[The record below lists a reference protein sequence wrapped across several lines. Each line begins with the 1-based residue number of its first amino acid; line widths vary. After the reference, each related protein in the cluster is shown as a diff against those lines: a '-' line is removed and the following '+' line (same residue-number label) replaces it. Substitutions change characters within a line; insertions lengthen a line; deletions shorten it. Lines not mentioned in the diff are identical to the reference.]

1 MIKQYFAD
9 LHIHVGMS
17 ESGKWVKIPTS
28 RRLTVRG
35 ILQEAADRKGMNIIG
50 IVDAL
55 SPHVLADIKQL
66 TEEGLLT
73 PVNGGGYIYKER
85 MLLILGAEIETR
97 EPGGGLAH
105 TLVFVPDIKTM
116 AAFSVYMSQFIRNIN
131 LSSQNAHMPLQQL
144 VNIASNFNS
153 LIIPAHV
160 FTPHKSIYGVC
171 CERLSHILTD
181 QEMGKLA
188 AIELGLSADSNMADR
203 ISELADYTFITNSDA
218 HSLDKIAREYTIL
231 AMSELSFQEMA
242 QALSRTAGREARG
255 NYGLNPRLGKYHRTF
270 CTGCGFIATA
280 DLMEN
285 CCPECNSKSLVKGV
299 FDRVNDIADY
309 PEPHHP
315 LHRPYYLYQIPLEFI
330 PGLGK
335 KIKDQLL
342 DEFETEMNI
351 VHYANHSELTKAAG
365 NKIADFIL
373 SARAG
378 TAAIAAGGGGIYGR
392 LVKNIMD
399 K

>member
-17 ESGKWVKIPTS
+17 ESGKWIKIPTS
-28 RRLTVRG
+28 RRLTVRE
-35 ILQEAADRKGMNIIG
+35 ILKEAANRKGMNIVG

-55 SPHVLADIKQL
+55 SPLVLADIKRL

-73 PVNGGGYIYKER
+73 AVNGGGYIYKEKT
-85 MLLILGAEIETR
+85 LLILGAEIETR

-105 TLVFVPDIKTM
+105 TLVFVPDIQTM
-116 AAFSVYMSQFIRNIN
+116 AAFSAYMSQFIRNIS

-144 VNIASNFNS
+144 VNIASNFDA

-160 FTPHKSIYGVC
+160 FTPHKSVYGVC
-171 CERLSHILTD
+171 CERLAHILSD
-181 QEMGKLA
+181 KEMGQLA
-188 AIELGLSADSNMADR
+188 AIELGLSADSDMADR
-203 ISELADYTFITNSDA
+203 IGELAGYTFITNSDA
-218 HSLDKIAREYTIL
+218 HSLDKIAREYNIFAL
-231 AMSELSFQEMA
+231 YELSFKEVA
-242 QALSRTAGREARG
+242 WALSRTAGREVKG

-270 CTGCGFIATA
+270 CTGCGFIDTGG
-280 DLMEN
+280 LMEH
-285 CCPECNSKSLVKGV
+285 CCPECNSNSLVKGV
-299 FDRVNDIADY
+299 FDRVNEIADY

-315 LHRPYYLYQIPLEFI
+315 LHRPHYFYQIPLEFI

-335 KIKDQLL
+335 KIKDKLL

-351 VHYANHSELTKAAG
+351 VHYASHTELTKVAG
-365 NKIADFIL
+365 TKIADFIM

-378 TAAIAAGGGGIYGR
+378 TAAIAAGGGGTYGR
-392 LVKNIMD
+392 LLKI
-399 K
+399 